1 MVKTGRLPLVVSDV
15 VDSLDPTTVEV
26 RYADGAEQ

>member
-1 MVKTGRLPLVVSDV
+1 MAKTVCLPRLVSDV

-26 RYADGAEQ
+26 TYAERAEH